1 MSLKR
6 KFLTAI
12 AMSAMISTT
21 AIANAG
27 PSQAATIHRFRLSQ
41 FAAVV
46 ANVCVHTD
54 AATVCTGN
62 WPTNRSEVFDVPAN
76 SPHGWWCDAEVA
88 GGGHVYTDY
97 FSRDYVK
104 ECRLDGTAAW
114 FTISTV
120 APS

>member
-27 PSQAATIHRFRLSQ
+27 PSQADTIHKFRLSQ

-54 AATVCTGN
+54 VETVCTGN
-62 WPTNRSEVFDVPAN
+62 WPTNRSEVFDVRAN
-76 SPHGWWCDAEVA
+76 SPHGWWCDAEE
-88 GGGHVYTDY
+88 GGGGRVSTER
-97 FSRDYVK
+97 FTRDYYK
-104 ECRLDGTAAW
+104 ECRLDGTAFW
-114 FTISTV
+114 FEISTV